1 MKKFKKIICLVIA
14 FLMTMS
20 LIAVSVG
27 ATAPTTAYPTYAE
40 AEDGDLLYAANFNGD
55 DVLTNPKNQWAGMN
69 SSNVSADGNSVTVKG
84 KITTSGQKEGQ
95 SSAWGTGLVGFDIV
109 GKSYTVV
116 LTVDTGDDT
125 NEEVGFLFCDYAGF
139 IVNPG
144 QNSYNFVSTNGGPHD
159 DDVYLE
165 TDGNG
170 AKKNATYDGNGET
183 KQSYA
188 IQWKV
193 SGTVDEPV
201 VESYNLYAAKDGNWL
216 SVCSFTTDDLTDVV
230 FDWASEAEN
239 DFEFRILHNCYL
251 DDQGSAV
258 TVNNVKVYKGLVND
272 KNLIPVIPDETPDET
287 PDTPPADSTL
297 YDAANEGDVLYTANF
312 NGDSYWT
319 PSAENASQNAG
330 WGDGIWPC
338 DNITVTPDTT
348 DSSKATI
355 KLSEAGNAVWGD
367 DIEGLPL
374 GADYKYTI
382 KFTVVSTNGSKEGIG
397 IFPDGQTGGYFW
409 STKARIQQGGGKDFV
424 TDYVRFPGNRTAQD
438 YAIEVDGYSIAIYA
452 KLGDVWALIDS
463 VEDYYYDTEANEAT
477 FFNDNLCLYFYAYNK
492 IDITVGDVE
501 VYKGVSVLAN
511 KGEIPTD
518 ETDDSGN
525 DGGDSSSTPKPENKA
540 PVLVE
545 NETEAESEII
555 EEKKGCGSSIGLGG
569 VALLVASVAGI
580 SKVSFRRKEDE

>member
-1 MKKFKKIICLVIA
+1 MKKFKKIVCLVIA

-27 ATAPTTAYPTYAE
+27 ATAPTTAYPTYAD

-55 DVLTNPKNQWAGMN
+55 EVLTNPKNQWAGMN
-69 SSNVSADGNSVTVKG
+69 SKSVSADGSSVTVQG
-84 KITTSGQKEGQ
+84 KITTSGQKVDQ
-95 SSAWGTGLVGFDIV
+95 SSAWGNGLVGFDIV

-116 LTVDTGDDT
+116 LTVDTGDDE

-144 QNSYNFVSTNGGPHD
+144 QNSYNFVSTNGGDYD
-159 DDVYLE
+159 DDVYLK
-165 TDGNG
+165 TDASG

-201 VESYNLYAAKDGNWL
+201 VESYNLYAAKDGNWI
-216 SVCSFTTDDLTDVV
+216 SVCSFTASDLTDVV
-230 FDWASEAEN
+230 FDWAGEAEN

-251 DDQGSAV
+251 EDQGSAV
-258 TVNNVKVYKGLVND
+258 TVGNVKVYKGLVND
-272 KNLIPVIPDETPDET
+272 KNLIPVFPNETPDA
-287 PDTPPADSTL
+287 PPADSSL
-297 YDAANEGDVLYTANF
+297 YDAANDGDVLYTANF

-319 PSAENASQNAG
+319 PSAQNASQNAG
-330 WGDGIWPC
+330 WGDGNWPC

-348 DSSKATI
+348 DPSKATI
-355 KLSEAGNAVWGD
+355 VLSSAANAAWGD

-374 GADYKYTI
+374 GADYEYTI

-409 STKARIQQGGGKDFV
+409 STKARIQKGGGKV
-424 TDYVRFPGNRTAQD
+424 NDYVSFSGNRTAQD

-452 KLGDVWALIDS
+452 KIGDVWTLIDS
-463 VEDYYYDTEANEAT
+463 VEDYYYDTEANKAT
-477 FFNDNLCLYFYAYNK
+477 FFNDNLCLYFYAYSA

-501 VYKGVSVLAN
+501 VYKGVSVLEN
-511 KGEIPTD
+511 KGELPPD
-518 ETDDSGN
+518 ESGDSENNGS
-525 DGGDSSSTPKPENKA
+525 DSSSTPKPENKP

-545 NETEAESEII
+545 DETEAETEIV
-555 EEKKGCGSSIGLGG
+555 EEKKGCGSSIGLSG
-569 VALLVASVAGI
+569 VVLLVASVAGI
-580 SKVSFRRKEDE
+580 SAVSYRRKEDE